1 MPGHSTTAAPF
12 RLKAEA
18 TQQANKM
25 KTRHIRFVDAAAI
38 VVVTAFLA
46 TAGCDR
52 ERLEP
57 AVAAQ
62 TTIDVTTL
70 TVTTADLP
78 EIYDAGGVVR
88 ARTTATITGRL
99 LAPVL
104 EVLVSPGSSVHR
116 GQVLVR
122 LEDRDLAAQQR
133 RAVAGHDAAE
143 QGGRAAE
150 AEREAA
156 RSALALVTA
165 HHRRMSL
172 LHERRSAT
180 DDELDQ
186 AVAALRTAEA
196 RVAAANA
203 RVAEAAAALAAASA
217 NADAARAGASWAVIT
232 APFDGVLTEK
242 LVEPGNMAAP
252 GMPLLRMEEGGAM
265 RVDVRLDESRAG
277 GVKVGDEVDVLL
289 DDIADRVGAARPAFQ
304 NTPAT
309 GRRFAGCVIEIARAV
324 EAGAHAFLVKI
335 DLPPQLRVP
344 SGTFAH
350 VYFSGPLRHVVI
362 VPRAALVRRGQLTS
376 VFVADGDRVR
386 LRLVSAGDV
395 AHGFSPSALEVLS
408 GLDAGERVVINP
420 PPSLRDSAHVRVL
433 SGVAGTRDG
442 GPS

>member
-1 MPGHSTTAAPF
+1 
-12 RLKAEA
+12 
-18 TQQANKM
+18 M
-25 KTRHIRFVDAAAI
+25 KRRHICLIAAAAI
-38 VVVTAFLA
+38 VAVTALLA
-46 TAGCDR
+46 TPGCDR

-57 AVAAQ
+57 TVAAQ

-70 TVTTADLP
+70 TVASADLP

-88 ARTTATITGRL
+88 ARTTATITSRL
-99 LAPVL
+99 LAPIL
-104 EVLVSPGSSVHR
+104 EVHVSPGSSVHR

-122 LEDRDLAAQQR
+122 LEDRDLTAQQR

-150 AEREAA
+150 AEREAT
-156 RSALALVTA
+156 RSALALSTA
-165 HHRRMSL
+165 HHKRLSL

-186 AVAALRTAEA
+186 AVAALRASEA

-203 RVAEAAAALAAASA
+203 RVAEAAAALAGASA

-289 DDIADRVGAARPAFQ
+289 DGAVQ
-304 NTPAT
+304 NTTTTARGFT
-309 GRRFAGCVIEIARAV
+309 GCVVEIARAA

-335 DLPPQLRVP
+335 DLPPGLRVP

-350 VYFSGPLRHVVI
+350 VYFSGPSRTVLV
-362 VPRAALVRRGQLTS
+362 VPRTALVRRGQLTS
-376 VFVADGDRVR
+376 VFVVDGDRVR

-395 AHGFSPSALEVLS
+395 AQGSSASVLEVLS
-408 GLDAGERVVINP
+408 GLDAGDRVVIDP
-420 PPSLRDSAHVRVL
+420 PPALRDSAHVRIL
-433 SGVAGTRDG
+433 SGVAGARDG

>member
-1 MPGHSTTAAPF
+1 MNA
-12 RLKAEA
+12 
-18 TQQANKM
+18 Q
-25 KTRHIRFVDAAAI
+25 HIRLIDAAAI
-38 VVVTAFLA
+38 VAVTALLA

-57 AVAAQ
+57 TVAAY

-70 TVTTADLP
+70 PVASADLP

-88 ARTTATITGRL
+88 ARTTATITSRL
-99 LAPVL
+99 LAPIL
-104 EVLVSPGSSVHR
+104 EVHISPGSSVHR

-122 LEDRDLAAQQR
+122 LEDRDLTAQQR

-156 RSALALVTA
+156 RSALALSTA
-165 HHRRMSL
+165 HHKRLSL

-186 AVAALRTAEA
+186 AVAALRASEA
-196 RVAAANA
+196 RLAAANA
-203 RVAEAAAALAAASA
+203 RVAEAAAALAGASA

-277 GVKVGDEVDVLL
+277 GVKVGDEVEVLL
-289 DDIADRVGAARPAFQ
+289 DGAADPGRVPGPAVQ
-304 NTPAT
+304 NTTTTA
-309 GRRFAGCVIEIARAV
+309 RRFTGCVVEIARAA

-335 DLPPQLRVP
+335 DLPAGLRVP

-350 VYFSGPLRHVVI
+350 VYFSGPSRTVLV
-362 VPRAALVRRGQLTS
+362 VPRTALVRRGQLTS
-376 VFVADGDRVR
+376 VFVVDGNRVR

-395 AHGFSPSALEVLS
+395 AQGSSASVLEVLS
-408 GLDAGERVVINP
+408 GLDAGDRVVIDP
-420 PPSLRDSAHVRVL
+420 PPVLRDSAHVRIL
-433 SGVAGTRDG
+433 SGVAGARDG

>member
-1 MPGHSTTAAPF
+1 
-12 RLKAEA
+12 
-18 TQQANKM
+18 M
-25 KTRHIRFVDAAAI
+25 KRRHICLIAAAAI
-38 VVVTAFLA
+38 VAVTALLA
-46 TAGCDR
+46 TPGCDR
-52 ERLEP
+52 EGLEP
-57 AVAAQ
+57 TVAAQ
-62 TTIDVTTL
+62 TTIEVTTL
-70 TVTTADLP
+70 TVASADLP

-88 ARTTATITGRL
+88 ARTTATITSRL
-99 LAPVL
+99 LAPIL
-104 EVLVSPGSSVHR
+104 EVHVSPGSSVHR

-122 LEDRDLAAQQR
+122 LEDRDLTAQQR
-133 RAVAGHDAAE
+133 RAAAGRDAAE

-150 AEREAA
+150 AEREAT
-156 RSALALVTA
+156 RSALALSTA
-165 HHRRMSL
+165 HHKRISL

-186 AVAALRTAEA
+186 AVAALRASEA

-203 RVAEAAAALAAASA
+203 RVAEAAAALAGASA

-289 DDIADRVGAARPAFQ
+289 DGAANPGRVPRPAVHTTTTARGF
-304 NTPAT
+304 T
-309 GRRFAGCVIEIARAV
+309 GCVVEITRAA

-335 DLPPQLRVP
+335 DLPPGLRVP

-350 VYFSGPLRHVVI
+350 VYFSGPSRTVLV
-362 VPRAALVRRGQLTS
+362 VPRTALVRRGQLTS
-376 VFVADGDRVR
+376 VFVVDGDRVR

-395 AHGFSPSALEVLS
+395 AQGSSSSVLEVLS
-408 GLDAGERVVINP
+408 GLDAGDRVVIDP
-420 PPSLRDSAHVRVL
+420 PPVLRDSAHVRIL
-433 SGVAGTRDG
+433 SGVAGARDG

>member
-1 MPGHSTTAAPF
+1 
-12 RLKAEA
+12 
-18 TQQANKM
+18 M
-25 KTRHIRFVDAAAI
+25 KRRHICLIAAAAI
-38 VVVTAFLA
+38 VAVTALLA
-46 TAGCDR
+46 TPGCDR
-52 ERLEP
+52 EGLEP
-57 AVAAQ
+57 TVAAQ
-62 TTIDVTTL
+62 TTIEVTTL
-70 TVTTADLP
+70 TVASADLP

-88 ARTTATITGRL
+88 ARTTATITSRL
-99 LAPVL
+99 LAPIL
-104 EVLVSPGSSVHR
+104 EVHVSPGSSVHR

-122 LEDRDLAAQQR
+122 LEDRDLTAQQR
-133 RAVAGHDAAE
+133 RAAAGRDAAE

-150 AEREAA
+150 AEREAT
-156 RSALALVTA
+156 RSALALSTA
-165 HHRRMSL
+165 HHKRISL

-186 AVAALRTAEA
+186 AVAALRASEA

-203 RVAEAAAALAAASA
+203 RVAEAAAALAGASA

-289 DDIADRVGAARPAFQ
+289 DGAANPGRVPRPAVHTTTTARGF
-304 NTPAT
+304 T
-309 GRRFAGCVIEIARAV
+309 GCVVEIARAA

-335 DLPPQLRVP
+335 DLPPGLRVP

-350 VYFSGPLRHVVI
+350 VYFSGPSRTVLV
-362 VPRAALVRRGQLTS
+362 VPRTALVRRGQLTS
-376 VFVADGDRVR
+376 VFVVDGDRVR

-395 AHGFSPSALEVLS
+395 AQGSSSSVLEVLS
-408 GLDAGERVVINP
+408 GLDAGDRVVIDP
-420 PPSLRDSAHVRVL
+420 PPVLRDSAHVRIL
-433 SGVAGTRDG
+433 SGVAGARDG

>member
-1 MPGHSTTAAPF
+1 
-12 RLKAEA
+12 
-18 TQQANKM
+18 M
-25 KTRHIRFVDAAAI
+25 KRRHICLIAAAAI
-38 VVVTAFLA
+38 VAVTALLA
-46 TAGCDR
+46 TTGCDR
-52 ERLEP
+52 EGLEP
-57 AVAAQ
+57 TVAAQ
-62 TTIDVTTL
+62 TTIEVTTL
-70 TVTTADLP
+70 TVASADLP

-88 ARTTATITGRL
+88 ARTTATITSRL
-99 LAPVL
+99 LAPIL
-104 EVLVSPGSSVHR
+104 EVHVSPGSSVHR

-122 LEDRDLAAQQR
+122 LEDRDLTAQQR
-133 RAVAGHDAAE
+133 RAAAGRDAAE

-150 AEREAA
+150 AEREAT
-156 RSALALVTA
+156 RSALALSTA
-165 HHRRMSL
+165 HHKRISL

-186 AVAALRTAEA
+186 AVAALRASEA

-203 RVAEAAAALAAASA
+203 RVAEAAAALAGASA

-289 DDIADRVGAARPAFQ
+289 DGAVQ
-304 NTPAT
+304 NTTTTARGFT
-309 GRRFAGCVIEIARAV
+309 GCVVEIARAA

-335 DLPPQLRVP
+335 DLPPGLRVP

-350 VYFSGPLRHVVI
+350 VYFSGPSRTVLV
-362 VPRAALVRRGQLTS
+362 VPRTALVRRGQLTS
-376 VFVADGDRVR
+376 VFVVDGDRVR

-395 AHGFSPSALEVLS
+395 TQGSSSSVLEVLS
-408 GLDAGERVVINP
+408 GLDAGDRVVIDP
-420 PPSLRDSAHVRVL
+420 PPVLRDSAHVRIL
-433 SGVAGTRDG
+433 SGVAGARDG

>member
-1 MPGHSTTAAPF
+1 MNA
-12 RLKAEA
+12 
-18 TQQANKM
+18 Q
-25 KTRHIRFVDAAAI
+25 HIRLIDAAAI
-38 VVVTAFLA
+38 VAVTALLA

-57 AVAAQ
+57 TVAAH
-62 TTIDVTTL
+62 TTTDVTTL
-70 TVTTADLP
+70 TVANADLP

-88 ARTTATITGRL
+88 ARTTATITSRL
-99 LAPVL
+99 LAPIL
-104 EVLVSPGSSVHR
+104 EVHISPGSSVHR

-122 LEDRDLAAQQR
+122 LEDRDLTAQQR

-156 RSALALVTA
+156 RSALALSTA
-165 HHRRMSL
+165 HHKRLSL

-186 AVAALRTAEA
+186 AVAALRASEA
-196 RVAAANA
+196 RLAAANA
-203 RVAEAAAALAAASA
+203 RVAEAAAALAGASA

-277 GVKVGDEVDVLL
+277 GVKVGDEVEVLL
-289 DDIADRVGAARPAFQ
+289 DGAAR
-304 NTPAT
+304 
-309 GRRFAGCVIEIARAV
+309 RFTGCVVEIARAA

-335 DLPPQLRVP
+335 DLPAGLRVP

-350 VYFSGPLRHVVI
+350 VYFSGPSRTVLV
-362 VPRAALVRRGQLTS
+362 VPRTALVRRGQLTS
-376 VFVADGDRVR
+376 VFVVDGNRVR

-395 AHGFSPSALEVLS
+395 AQGSSASVLEVLS
-408 GLDAGERVVINP
+408 GLDAGDRVVIDP
-420 PPSLRDSAHVRVL
+420 PPALRDSAHVRIL
-433 SGVAGTRDG
+433 SGVAGARDG

>member
-1 MPGHSTTAAPF
+1 
-12 RLKAEA
+12 
-18 TQQANKM
+18 M
-25 KTRHIRFVDAAAI
+25 KTRHIRFVDAGAI
-38 VVVTAFLA
+38 VAVTALLA

-57 AVAAQ
+57 TVAAQ
-62 TTIDVTTL
+62 TTIEVTTL
-70 TVTTADLP
+70 MVTSADLP

-88 ARTTATITGRL
+88 ARTTATITSRL

-104 EVLVSPGSSVHR
+104 EVHVSPGSRVHR
-116 GQVLVR
+116 GQVLAR
-122 LEDRDLAAQQR
+122 LEDRDLTAQQR

-156 RSALALVTA
+156 RSAIALATA
-165 HHRRMSL
+165 HHKRIAL

-186 AVAALRTAEA
+186 AVAALRASEA

-203 RVAEAAAALAAASA
+203 RVAEAAAALAGASA
-217 NADAARAGASWAVIT
+217 NADAARAGASWAVMT

-252 GMPLLRMEEGGAM
+252 GMPLLRMEEDGAM
-265 RVDVRLDESRAG
+265 RVDVRLDESRAA
-277 GVKVGDEVDVLL
+277 GVKVGDDVDVLL
-289 DDIADRVGAARPAFQ
+289 DRAADPGGVARPAFQ
-304 NTPAT
+304 NTTTTA
-309 GRRFAGCVIEIARAV
+309 RRFTGCVAEIARAA

-335 DLPPQLRVP
+335 DLPPDLRVP

-350 VYFSGPLRHVVI
+350 VYFSGLSRNVLVV
-362 VPRAALVRRGQLTS
+362 PQTALVRRGQLTS
-376 VFVADGDRVR
+376 VFVVDGDRVR

-395 AHGFSPSALEVLS
+395 AQGSSASVLEVLS
-408 GLDAGERVVINP
+408 GLDAGDRVVIDP
-420 PPSLRDSAHVRVL
+420 PPGLRDRAHVRIL
-433 SGVAGTRDG
+433 SGVAGARDG

>member
-1 MPGHSTTAAPF
+1 MN
-12 RLKAEA
+12 
-18 TQQANKM
+18 TQ
-25 KTRHIRFVDAAAI
+25 HIRFPDAAAL
-38 VVVTAFLA
+38 VALAAVLA
-46 TAGCDR
+46 TTGCDR

-62 TTIDVTTL
+62 ARIDVTTL
-70 TVTTADLP
+70 TVASADLP
-78 EIYDAGGVVR
+78 AIYDAGGVVR
-88 ARTTATITGRL
+88 ARTTATITSRL

-104 EVLVSPGSSVHR
+104 AVQVSPGSSIRR

-122 LEDRDLAAQQR
+122 LEDRDLTAQQR
-133 RAVAGHDAAE
+133 RAVAGQDAAE

-150 AEREAA
+150 AERDAA
-156 RSALALVTA
+156 RSALALATA
-165 HHRRMSL
+165 RHERISL
-172 LHERRSAT
+172 LHERRSTT

-186 AVAALRTAEA
+186 AVAALRASEA

-252 GMPLLRMEEGGAM
+252 AMPLLRMEDGGAM

-277 GVKVGDEVDVLL
+277 GVKVGDEADVLL
-289 DDIADRVGAARPAFQ
+289 DGL
-304 NTPAT
+304 
-309 GRRFAGCVIEIARAV
+309 GRRFTGCVIEIARAA

-335 DLPPQLRVP
+335 DLPPGLRVP

-350 VYFSGPLRHVVI
+350 VFFSGPSRRVLV
-362 VPRAALVRRGQLTS
+362 VPRTALVRRGQLTS
-376 VFVADGDRVR
+376 AFVVDGDRVR
-386 LRLVSAGDV
+386 LRLVSAGD
-395 AHGFSPSALEVLS
+395 AAPGFSASVLEVLS
-408 GLDAGERVVINP
+408 GLDAGDRVVIDP
-420 PPSLRDSAHVRVL
+420 PPSLRDSAHVRIL
-433 SGVAGTRDG
+433 SGVAGARDG

>member
-1 MPGHSTTAAPF
+1 
-12 RLKAEA
+12 
-18 TQQANKM
+18 M
-25 KTRHIRFVDAAAI
+25 KRRHICLIAAAAI
-38 VVVTAFLA
+38 VAVAALLA
-46 TAGCDR
+46 TPGCDR
-52 ERLEP
+52 EGLEP
-57 AVAAQ
+57 TVAAQ
-62 TTIDVTTL
+62 TTIEVTTL
-70 TVTTADLP
+70 TVASADLP

-88 ARTTATITGRL
+88 ARTTATITSRL
-99 LAPVL
+99 LAPIL
-104 EVLVSPGSSVHR
+104 EVHVSPGSSVHR

-122 LEDRDLAAQQR
+122 LEDRDLTAQQR

-150 AEREAA
+150 AEREAT
-156 RSALALVTA
+156 RSALALSTA
-165 HHRRMSL
+165 HHKRISL

-186 AVAALRTAEA
+186 AVAALRASEA

-203 RVAEAAAALAAASA
+203 RVAEAAAALAGASA

-289 DDIADRVGAARPAFQ
+289 DGAVQ
-304 NTPAT
+304 NTTTTARGFT
-309 GRRFAGCVIEIARAV
+309 GCVVEIARAA

-335 DLPPQLRVP
+335 DLPPGLRVP

-350 VYFSGPLRHVVI
+350 VYFSGPSRTVLV
-362 VPRAALVRRGQLTS
+362 VPRTALVRRGQLTS
-376 VFVADGDRVR
+376 VFVVDGDRVR

-395 AHGFSPSALEVLS
+395 AQGSSSSVLEVLS
-408 GLDAGERVVINP
+408 GLDAGDRVVIDP
-420 PPSLRDSAHVRVL
+420 PPVLRDSAHVRIL
-433 SGVAGTRDG
+433 SGVAGARDG